1 MAGLGSRFF
10 NAGFMRPKPLIKLF
24 ESTIVEHSITSLD
37 IDGEYIFVV
46 REFKN
51 QEYNSLLHQ
60 TLKRI
65 KPNCKILT
73 TNKLTSGAAETCLL
87 AEKYI
92 DPQEELIITNCDQ
105 YLEWDPASFLNK
117 SRNFDASLLTYH
129 SKDPKN
135 SFVLVDNIGKVV
147 RIAEKEQ
154 ISETALVGVHYWKR
168 GELFISTAKDLVNS
182 TSGSKIESYVS
193 LTYNYLLEEG
203 KSITT
208 VSIEPGKFH
217 PLGTPGDL
225 KKFKGIKNEF
235 IKTKPKT
242 IFCDLDGTILLHQHS
257 YSEVCS
263 NEPQVLPGVVDKF
276 DEWDSE
282 GHKIVLVTARKESA
296 RNITEKALDK
306 LGIPY
311 DLLIM
316 GITSGTRILINDV
329 VDHSKPDRAKSVNV
343 VTNSGF
349 KDIDWEKDG
358 L

>member
-10 NAGFMRPKPLIKLF
+10 NAGYMRPKPLIKLF
-24 ESTIVEHSITSLD
+24 DSTIVEHSITSLNIPGD
-37 IDGEYIFVV
+37 YIFVV
-46 REFKN
+46 RDFKN
-51 QEYNSLLHQ
+51 QEHNTQLHQ
-60 TLKRI
+60 VLRKI

-73 TNKLTSGAAETCLL
+73 TSKLTSGAAETCLL

-92 DPQEELIITNCDQ
+92 DPKEELIITNCDQ
-105 YLEWDPASFLNK
+105 YLEWDPTSFLNK
-117 SRNFDASLLTYH
+117 SRNFDASLLTYS

-135 SFVLVDNIGKVV
+135 SFVLVDNSGKVV

-168 GELFISTAKDLVNS
+168 GELFTSTAKSLVS
-182 TSGSKIESYVS
+182 SISGSKIESYIS
-193 LTYNYLLEEG
+193 LTYNYVLEQN
-203 KSITT
+203 KSVTT
-208 VSIEPGKFH
+208 VPIEPGKFH
-217 PLGTPGDL
+217 PLGTPADL

-263 NEPQVLPGVVDKF
+263 SEAQVLPGVIDKF

-282 GHKIVLVTARKESA
+282 GHKIILVTARKESA
-296 RNITEKALDK
+296 RILTEAALQR

-311 DLLIM
+311 DLLVM
-316 GITSGTRILINDV
+316 GVTSGTRVLINDV
-329 VDHSKPDRAKSVNV
+329 VDHSRPARAKSVNV

-349 KDIDWEKDG
+349 KDVEWEKDG